1 MDLPTYTNIWRIEK
15 RLYKLYDLRLPMP
28 LPIVWI
34 GVFVGVFVPWSL
46 LLVLVGVPVEMP
58 WHVLFLVP
66 PGIVTW
72 LSTRPVIEGKRLT
85 ELLESQLRYL
95 GEPKAWYRLAPSSEP
110 DVITFSGR
118 VWRAAPR
125 RAKATKATRAGKVA
139 KTARKERQ
147 AERRRAGRPVTGPR
161 QVRPAVAAAAAA
173 ASQAPVAEPASTRTG
188 WGARRGTAPA
198 LKASGMPAGT
208 GAGGGTVRREE
219 GLSGGSGRVQEPVPL
234 VDEVVGTARRAG
246 AADRAV
252 PRDADSADRAVPRDA
267 DSAGRAVPRDADS
280 AGRAVPRD
288 ADSAGRAVPRDAGP
302 VDRAVPRD
310 ADPAV
315 PPDLEDFAE
324 PTDFAADG
332 PAEVTHDSG
341 SEPAALAGAGR
352 RSEPD
357 AVAGVGRGSEPD
369 AVAGAGRGS
378 EQTALAGTGRGSLAD
393 ASGEAAH
400 SADGPGARSSGAA
413 SSADGS
419 SVGGKPI
426 DTEALRRLRKLA
438 ASADAPSEPADRT
451 DPVPRADAPSH
462 AEGDVRT
469 RDARHE
475 EEIARDQHRRG
486 QPPRLNPALLL
497 SGTHR
502 VWPPLNQNAKPAPH
516 LSRRKDDAQTAD
528 PADTTDLVPAS
539 PDTPVGRADTPHV
552 APADATGDRADTAGG
567 PADTM
572 GGRAD
577 GQAGAAG
584 GRQDGLVN
592 AAGGRQDGLVNA
604 AGGHQDGLVNAAGGR
619 GDGPAGAAGGRGDG
633 PAGAA
638 GGRADVAGAT
648 TETTGGQAGV
658 AEAAS
663 AESAPPASASLE
675 FTSPVAA
682 SRSAVEP
689 NPDDVLPPLPKM
701 PADGPRPPERAGAG
715 EPPAHDTTSAD
726 KSDSGSA
733 VGEDAAQDISQD
745 VVLRADGRRAVSAE
759 RQADDAKQADD
770 ARSAASSEAR
780 VGDDQRAASPEAD
793 DGEPGA
799 ATADPVGDL
808 RDAPVSEQ
816 AGSDRQKDAAVEPSS
831 AASDPG
837 ERTVEPAAAQTTEDD
852 RADREPAPAA
862 VATHDESA
870 VEHETTAVTVADE
883 TAGHPADATAQEGRG
898 EHAAEPADGEQAPQA
913 PEDEQPAATA
923 RTRPRSAAGGEAAAG
938 RSDAGSEPAAAGGA
952 GEVRVRSRS
961 EAGGEAAGRPAAGD
975 EPEAAERVV
984 AAREAE
990 AAEAQVIP
998 LERERRA
1005 HREAA
1010 AERSGEDT
1018 GRAGT
1023 SERPVR
1029 ERPRRAAGTQEPGHT
1044 SAAAQEPGH
1053 AAARHAEAGA
1063 GQAGDREGQRQ
1074 RGVAPVPGPRAGEG
1088 RVRRVESVVGRDS
1101 GGWRRIAQVVVGGA
1115 GVRTDGSEIDEAR
1128 ARAVF
1133 SGSRRIVVLGC
1144 TGGAGQSTTAL
1155 MLGHTFAQYRD
1166 DRVVAVDASTGGG
1179 GLTSKIEPETPE
1191 TLTSLL
1197 SGLDRV
1203 SGYLTMRGYTT
1214 RTASGLEVISADTD
1228 AGAEQRLADRSFF
1241 SDRRIGESMRLLD
1254 RHYKLAVI
1262 DPAAALAARL
1272 LPYADQLVLVV
1283 PASEEAPEAVAMTY
1297 EWLDGHGCAELR
1309 RRAVM
1314 VVNGVSRRS
1323 MADVEQAESVARG
1336 RCRAIVRVPWEDDLA
1351 PGGAEVVDPGQL
1363 RAAGRRAYLALAGV
1377 VVAGFAAQTV
1387 RPSEEELASDPPG
1400 TRIGER

>member
-46 LLVLVGVPVEMP
+46 LLVLIGVPVEMP

-110 DVITFSGR
+110 DVVTFSGR

-173 ASQAPVAEPASTRTG
+173 ASQAPVAEPTSARTG
-188 WGARRGTAPA
+188 WGSRRGTAPA
-198 LKASGMPAGT
+198 LKASGLPAGT
-208 GAGGGTVRREE
+208 GAGGGSVRREE
-219 GLSGGSGRVQEPVPL
+219 GLSGGSGRAQELQEPVPL
-234 VDEVVGTARRAG
+234 VDEVVGTARRTG
-246 AADRAV
+246 ATDRAV
-252 PRDADSADRAVPRDA
+252 PRDADHAVL
-267 DSAGRAVPRDADS
+267 
-280 AGRAVPRD
+280 
-288 ADSAGRAVPRDAGP
+288 
-302 VDRAVPRD
+302 
-310 ADPAV
+310 
-315 PPDLEDFAE
+315 PDLDDF
-324 PTDFAADG
+324 T
-332 PAEVTHDSG
+332 
-341 SEPAALAGAGR
+341 EPADFEPDTPREGTPDASGGATR
-352 RSEPD
+352 DFEPD
-357 AVAGVGRGSEPD
+357 AFGGATRDSE
-369 AVAGAGRGS
+369 
-378 EQTALAGTGRGSLAD
+378 AD
-393 ASGEAAH
+393 TSGDAAH
-400 SADGPGARSSGAA
+400 SSDSARASDRGTGSPTRGTPVGG
-413 SSADGS
+413 SSAGGSSARGS

-438 ASADAPSEPADRT
+438 ASADAPSESAGRADPAA
-451 DPVPRADAPSH
+451 RADAAPR
-462 AEGDVRT
+462 AEDDART
-469 RDARHE
+469 QDARHE

-502 VWPPLNQNAKPAPH
+502 VWPPLNANAKPAPRP
-516 LSRRKDDAQTAD
+516 SRREDADQTARPTETARD
-528 PADTTDLVPAS
+528 TTTDLTPTAT
-539 PDTPVGRADTPHV
+539 DAPVGPADATH
-552 APADATGDRADTAGG
+552 APADATSA
-567 PADTM
+567 
-572 GGRAD
+572 
-577 GQAGAAG
+577 
-584 GRQDGLVN
+584 
-592 AAGGRQDGLVNA
+592 
-604 AGGHQDGLVNAAGGR
+604 
-619 GDGPAGAAGGRGDG
+619 
-633 PAGAA
+633 
-638 GGRADVAGAT
+638 RADVAGGPNEAT
-648 TETTGGQAGV
+648 SARADVAGGPKEATGARAAVASDAAAGGPAKGTV
-658 AEAAS
+658 GPAEHDA
-663 AESAPPASASLE
+663 
-675 FTSPVAA
+675 
-682 SRSAVEP
+682 
-689 NPDDVLPPLPKM
+689 LPPLPKM
-701 PADGPRPPERAGAG
+701 PVDESRPRERAVAG
-715 EPPAHDTTSAD
+715 EVPARTPAHDTTPAD
-726 KSDSGSA
+726 GTDGGRA
-733 VGEDAAQDISQD
+733 IGEDAEPATEPATEPDTAQPDSAQD
-745 VVLRADGRRAVSAE
+745 VVLRTGEQQVAPAEDG
-759 RQADDAKQADD
+759 ADD
-770 ARSAASSEAR
+770 ARSATASESRVDDGQRDVSSQQRADDGRLEAPAKARTNDGRSAAASESR
-780 VGDDQRAASPEAD
+780 VGDDQRDAGSEAG
-793 DGEPGA
+793 DGERGA
-799 ATADPVGDL
+799 STADPAGDL
-808 RDAPVSEQ
+808 RDAPVAEQ
-816 AGSDRQKDAAVEPSS
+816 AGPDRQKDAAVEPSP
-831 AASDPG
+831 ATSDPG
-837 ERTVEPAAAQTTEDD
+837 ERTVEPAVAETVEDD
-852 RADREPAPAA
+852 QADREAAPAA
-862 VATHDESA
+862 VAARAEA
-870 VEHETTAVTVADE
+870 AGEHETPSVTAAEETVS
-883 TAGHPADATAQEGRG
+883 HPAGAAAPEGRG
-898 EHAAEPADGEQAPQA
+898 EHAAEPTDGEQAPQA
-913 PEDEQPAATA
+913 AEGEQPATTV
-923 RTRPRSAAGGEAAAG
+923 RGRSRSAAGRKAAAE
-938 RSDAGSEPAAAGGA
+938 RAVAGSEPGT
-952 GEVRVRSRS
+952 
-961 EAGGEAAGRPAAGD
+961 AGRSAAGD
-975 EPEAAERVV
+975 EPEAAGRSVAGGEPEAAGQWVAGGEPDAAERAV
-984 AAREAE
+984 AAREVAVREAE
-990 AAEAQVIP
+990 AVEARVIP

-1010 AERSGEDT
+1010 VERSGE
-1018 GRAGT
+1018 AA
-1023 SERPVR
+1023 R
-1029 ERPRRAAGTQEPGHT
+1029 ERPRRAADSQESGRG
-1044 SAAAQEPGH
+1044 AAAQESGRG
-1053 AAARHAEAGA
+1053 AARQAEAGGRQAEAGDRQAGREAARHTEADGR
-1063 GQAGDREGQRQ
+1063 QAGRQVARQ
-1074 RGVAPVPGPRAGEG
+1074 RGDVAAPVPGPRAGEG

-1115 GVRTDGSEIDEAR
+1115 SVRTDGSELDEAR
-1128 ARAVF
+1128 AKAVF

-1262 DPAAALAARL
+1262 DPAASLAARL

-1387 RPSEEELASDPPG
+1387 RPSEEEMASDPPG